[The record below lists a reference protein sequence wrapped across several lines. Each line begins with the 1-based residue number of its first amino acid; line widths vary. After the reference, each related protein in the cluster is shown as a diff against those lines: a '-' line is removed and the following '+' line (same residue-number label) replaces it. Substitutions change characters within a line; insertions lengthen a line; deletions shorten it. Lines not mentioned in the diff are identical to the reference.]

1 MPTWGM
7 MTELADGLTAWALV
21 NVLFASVFLFG
32 GWRREQFVRASR
44 SPATAAGKLTN
55 R

>member
-1 MPTWGM
+1 M
-7 MTELADGLTAWALV
+7 MTELADGVITWALI
-21 NVLFASVFLFG
+21 NVLFFSLFLFG
-32 GWRREQFVRASR
+32 GWRHEQFVRASR